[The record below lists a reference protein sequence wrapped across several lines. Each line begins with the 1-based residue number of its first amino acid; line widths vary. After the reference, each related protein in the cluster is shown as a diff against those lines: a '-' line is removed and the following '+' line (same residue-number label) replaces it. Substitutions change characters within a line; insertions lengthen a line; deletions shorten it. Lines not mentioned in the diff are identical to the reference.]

1 MKKIIISA
9 SISLAAILLVG
20 SVFYYF
26 NSSRKATYDFVAVKN
41 ADIKADVA
49 VTGKT
54 KAAEEVDLAFEK
66 SGKLSKIYV
75 KVGDLVKA
83 DQPLAQLSANDLSAQ
98 LNQAQAAYLAQVAN
112 LAGLQ
117 QGASQ
122 ADLNVTKTQVGNAE
136 QTIADAQ
143 LNLANTKNKAQ
154 SDLGNLYAKAK
165 DILND
170 ASLKSND
177 AIVNNAGNFFT
188 NIQSNTPKYDYT
200 TYYSTFQSQVES
212 EYANVYQL
220 NTDLKN
226 KMNVL
231 SDDQAIIDSE
241 LTVAKTQLQSELN
254 FLRDLIDLLD
264 KSNNIEA
271 NKAGWE
277 SGIGLSA
284 NSINAAIIAINSEQQ
299 AITAQNTLNKNLI
312 TAAQSQL
319 DQAKNS
325 LATADSQLSLKKAG
339 ATHEQLLAQ
348 QAMVQSALANVQN
361 VQAQLAKSTLVSP
374 IDGVISKQDG
384 SAGEIVAANAP
395 IISVLSNAKYQVET
409 QIPEAEVGNVKIGQ
423 LANVNL
429 DAYGTTKNFT
439 AKVISID
446 LASNMTTGV
455 PTYKTTLEFAA
466 DDQAIKA
473 GLSANL
479 EIIIAEHKNVLVVP
493 QSSVLKSGE
502 KNFVIV
508 DNNSQKGEQRQVNIG
523 ITSDDGL
530 IEIISG
536 LSANE
541 RVAYF
546 GNINN

>member
-26 NSSRKATYDFVAVKN
+26 SSNHKSTYDFVVAKN
-41 ADIKADVA
+41 TDIKETVST
-49 VTGKT
+49 TGKT

-75 KVGDLVKA
+75 KVGDQVKIN
-83 DQPLAQLSANDLSAQ
+83 QPLAQLSANDLLAQ
-98 LNQAQAAYLAQVAN
+98 LNQAQAAYLTQQAN

-117 QGASQ
+117 QGASS
-122 ADLNVTKTQVGNAE
+122 ADLNVAETQVSNAE
-136 QTIADAQ
+136 RTIADAQ
-143 LNLANTKNKAQ
+143 LNLANTRNKAQ
-154 SDLGNLYAKAK
+154 SDLSNLYAKAK

-188 NIQSNTPKYDYT
+188 NIQSATPKYDYT
-200 TYYSTFQSQVES
+200 TYYSTFQAQVEG
-212 EYANVYQL
+212 EYANVYQV

-226 KMNVL
+226 KMDTL
-231 SDDQAIIDSE
+231 SDDQTAIDRE
-241 LTVAKTQLQSELN
+241 LIVAKGQLQAELS
-254 FLRDLIDLLD
+254 FLRNLIDLLD

-277 SGIGLSA
+277 SSIGLSA
-284 NSINAAIIAINSEQQ
+284 NTINAAIVAINNEQQ
-299 AITAQNTLNKNLI
+299 AISAQNMLNKNLI

-319 DQAKNS
+319 DLANNG
-325 LATADSQLSLKKAG
+325 LATANSQLVLKKAG

-348 QAMVQSALANVQN
+348 QAVVQSALANVQN

-384 SAGEIVAANAP
+384 TEGEIVAANAA

-409 QIPEAEVGNVKIGQ
+409 QIPEAEVGNVQIGQ
-423 LANVNL
+423 SANVNL
-429 DAYGTTKNFT
+429 DAFGAAKNST

-446 LASNMTTGV
+446 LASNMATGA
-455 PTYKTTLEFAA
+455 PTYKTTLEFTT

-479 EIIIAEHKNVLVVP
+479 EIIVAEHKNVVVVP
-493 QSSVLKSGE
+493 QSSIFKSGD

-508 DNNSQKGEQRQVNIG
+508 DNNSSKGEQRQVNIG
-523 ITSDDGL
+523 IISDDGQT
-530 IEIISG
+530 EITSG
-536 LSANE
+536 LSVNE

-546 GNINN
+546 GNVNN